1 MDGHAFL
8 RETAALIA
16 SGWCCGAEARNG
28 SGAAVEADD
37 PSATAWSLRG
47 ALSVVAERPDAEV
60 DALRDAMWGISGVI
74 PDSEL
79 DGWNDAVGRTQAD
92 TLQMLAQARTS
103 LAANPPP
110 ERGWSAPTT

>member
-79 DGWNDAVGRTQAD
+79 DDWNDAAGRTQSD
-92 TLQMLAQARTS
+92 TLQMLAHAQTS
-103 LAANPPP
+103 LDTNPPP
-110 ERGWSAPTT
+110 DTGWSLPA

>member
-16 SGWCCGAEARNG
+16 SGWCCGAEARNSSG
-28 SGAAVEADD
+28 SAVEASD

-47 ALSVVAERPDAEV
+47 ALAVVSDRPDGGV
-60 DALRDAMWGISGVI
+60 DALRDALWGISGVI

-79 DGWNDAVGRTQAD
+79 DGWNNAAGRTQGD
-92 TLQMLAQARTS
+92 TLQMLTHAQTS
-103 LAANPPP
+103 LDANPPP
-110 ERGWSAPTT
+110 DTGWSSPGS